1 MNYLLFATELYAL
14 PILRPLAAAIAERGG
29 KSAWCVPQPLLDHL
43 LDDETALQT
52 AAEAHAFA
60 PNVVLVASNWVP
72 DFLPGIKVQV
82 FHGFNVQKRTNR
94 RGHFRVRGL
103 FDLYCTQGP
112 ATTAPFQALARRY
125 QHFAVVETGWPK
137 LDPLLRQSTRAD
149 GFLARDGRPVIAYA
163 PTFTRALTS
172 AHHLYD
178 VIADAVQSG
187 EWYWLLTAHPKSSPE
202 VIARYAALAG
212 ENARFVEADV
222 LMDMLAAAD
231 VLISDTSSVI
241 SEFVVSG
248 KPVVTFRN
256 CVPQPHMLDIQ
267 QPDQLLPTLRQAL
280 HPAPQ
285 LLEEIRRHA
294 EFVHPTRDGRASER
308 VLAAADALLA
318 GQLGPLAR
326 KPINLWRRLQS
337 RVRYRRWRETAQH

>member
-1 MNYLLFATELYAL
+1 MHYLLFATELYAL
-14 PILRPLAAAIAERGG
+14 PILRPLAAAIAARGG
-29 KSAWCVPQPLLDHL
+29 KSAWCVPQQLLDHL
-43 LDDETALQT
+43 RKDESALQT

-60 PNVVLVASNWVP
+60 PDVVLVASNWVP

-82 FHGFNVQKRTNR
+82 FHGFNVQKRTNQ

-112 ATTAPFQALARRY
+112 ATTAPFQALARRH

-137 LDPLLRQSTRAD
+137 LDPLLRQSTHAD
-149 GFLARDGRPVIAYA
+149 GFLPQDGRPVVAYA
-163 PTFTRALTS
+163 PTFTQSLTS
-172 AHHLYD
+172 APHLYD

-187 EWYWLLTAHPKSSPE
+187 EMYWLLTAHPKSSPE

-212 ENARFVEADV
+212 DNARFVEADA

-256 CVPQPHMLDIQ
+256 RVPQAHMLDIQ
-267 QPDQLLPTLRQAL
+267 QPDQLLPAVRHAL
-280 HPAPQ
+280 HPTAQ
-285 LLEEIRRHA
+285 LLEEIRRYA
-294 EFVHPTRDGRASER
+294 EFVHPSRDGRASER

-318 GQLGPLAR
+318 GHLGALAR
-326 KPINLWRRLQS
+326 KPLNLWRRLQS
-337 RVRYRRWRETAQH
+337 RVRYRRWRKTGQH

>member
-1 MNYLLFATELYAL
+1 MHYLLFATELYAL
-14 PILRPLAAAIAERGG
+14 PILRPLAVAIAARGG
-29 KSAWCVPQPLLDHL
+29 KSAWCVPQQLLGHL
-43 LDDETALQT
+43 RDDEPALQT
-52 AAEAHAFA
+52 AGQVQVFA
-60 PNVVLVASNWVP
+60 PDVVLVTSNWVP
-72 DFLPGIKVQV
+72 GFLPGIKVQV
-82 FHGFNVQKRTNR
+82 FHGFNVEKRTSQ

-112 ATTAPFQALARRY
+112 ATTTPFQALARRH

-137 LDPLLRQSTRAD
+137 LDPLLRQSTHAD
-149 GFLARDGRPVIAYA
+149 GFLPPDSRPVIAYA
-163 PTFTRALTS
+163 PTFTQSLTS

-178 VIADAVQSG
+178 VIADAVHSG

-212 ENARFVEADV
+212 ANARFVQADA
-222 LMDMLAAAD
+222 LTDMLAAAD

-256 CVPQPHMLDIQ
+256 RVPQPHMLDIR
-267 QPDQLLPTLRQAL
+267 QPDQLLPAVREAL
-280 HPAPQ
+280 HPPAE
-285 LLEEIRRHA
+285 LLAEISRYA
-294 EFVHPTRDGRASER
+294 AFVHPTRDGRASER

-318 GQLGPLAR
+318 GHLGPLAR
-326 KPINLWRRLQS
+326 KPLNLWRRLQS
-337 RVRYRRWRETAQH
+337 RVRYRRWRKTGKH